1 MTRPPKFLIGAALL
15 FWGWQSDFLL
25 AGALMAVVME
35 SAAFTRARWDLSEE
49 DFGRIWTFC
58 TLCVLASL
66 VYAFTSGQGPS
77 EFRSLFQD
85 PTPLNQRN
93 AGMATAR
100 TAASVIRWLPML
112 LFLFFAAQ
120 QFSTREGVPLALLT
134 LIMGR
139 RWKKLKKSDTPRPPS
154 PAVNVGYAYFALC
167 LFAASVH
174 PAGDLG
180 FFWGLCVLLTWALV
194 AHRSRRFHFVVWGL
208 ALVAALGLGYL
219 GQVGFSQLQGYFD
232 NLNSTWFFRFSRGR
246 FDARETRTFLGQIGR
261 VQTSGRIVVRLEAPP
276 ETSPP
281 ALLREASYSTYR
293 DYSWYSDLQ
302 SSSFG
307 YVAETN
313 NAWLLLPAKTNRTR
327 VNIACSLPGGTGLLP
342 LPEGSG
348 RLEHLSAF
356 VVQKNDFGAVL
367 AQGPGLVVFDAFYGP
382 GPTIDSAANPDQDQ
396 AVPPREVAAL
406 EQVIEEGQLKGKT
419 RVETLRGVQRF
430 FLEKF
435 SYSIY
440 QQRPRSSRTNE
451 TALTRFLLR
460 SRSGHC
466 EYFATATVLLL
477 RQLGIPA
484 RYAVGYAVHER
495 SSGRKFVVRQRDAHA
510 WCLVWNPDRQV
521 WEDFDTT
528 PASWFETEG
537 RRAAKLQFLSDF
549 WSRVG
554 FEFSKFRWGQTRLRQ
569 YILWALLP
577 ILALLL
583 YQIITRARRHRRP
596 ASGPSLAR
604 RLDWPGLDSEFYQ
617 LERTMTARGLPR
629 EPGEPLTEWLQ
640 RATDDPGLADAR
652 APLTRLL
659 RLHYRYRFDPHGL
672 AAEDRETLRNQV
684 REFLERAG
692 KVPEHHR

>member
-15 FWGWQSDFLL
+15 FWGWQTDFLL
-25 AGALMAVVME
+25 VGALMAVVLE
-35 SAAFTRARWDLSEE
+35 SAAVTKARWDLSEE
-49 DFGRIWTFC
+49 DFSRIWTFC

-66 VYAFTSGQGPS
+66 VYAFTSSQGPAD
-77 EFRSLFQD
+77 FRSFFQD

-93 AGMATAR
+93 AGTATAR
-100 TAASVIRWLPML
+100 TAAAVIRWLPML
-112 LFLFFAAQ
+112 FFLFFAAQ
-120 QFSTREGVPLALLT
+120 QFSTREGVPLTMLS

-139 RWKKLKKSDTPRPPS
+139 RWKKARKSGHPLPPG
-154 PAVNVGYAYFALC
+154 PTANVGYAYFALC

-174 PAGDLG
+174 AAEDHSY
-180 FFWGLCVLLTWALV
+180 FWGLFLLLAWALL
-194 AHRSRRFHFVVWGL
+194 AHRSRRFNFAVWGL
-208 ALVAALGLGYL
+208 TLVAALGLGYL
-219 GQVGFSQLQGYFD
+219 AQMGFSQLQNYFD
-232 NLNSTWFFRFSRGR
+232 TLNPTWFFRFSRGR
-246 FDARETRTFLGQIGR
+246 FDARETRTSLGQIGR
-261 VQTSGRIVVRLEAPP
+261 VQNSGAIVVRLEAPP
-276 ETSPP
+276 ETPAP
-281 ALLREASYSTYR
+281 ALLREASYATYR

-313 NAWLLLPAKTNRTR
+313 NTWLLQPSKTNRAS
-327 VNIACSLPGGTGLLP
+327 VNIACYLPGGTGLLP

-382 GPTIDSAANPDQDQ
+382 GSSIDSAANPEQDQ

-406 EQVIEEGQLKGKT
+406 EQVIEEGRLRDKPRT
-419 RVETLRGVQRF
+419 ETLRDVRRF
-430 FLEKF
+430 FLEKY
-435 SYSIY
+435 SYSTY
-440 QQRPRSSRTNE
+440 QPRPRPSRTNE

-495 SSGRKFVVRQRDAHA
+495 SSGRKYVVRQRDAHA
-510 WCLVWNPDRQV
+510 WCLVWNPDAQL

-528 PASWFETEG
+528 PASWFETEAS
-537 RRAAKLQFLSDF
+537 RASKLQLLSDA
-549 WSRVG
+549 WSRLG

-569 YILWALLP
+569 YILWGLLP

-583 YQIITRARRHRRP
+583 YQILTRARRHRRP
-596 ASGPSLAR
+596 KTGPGAALRS
-604 RLDWPGLDSEFYQ
+604 DWPGLDSEFYQ
-617 LERTMTARGLPR
+617 LERAVTARGVTR
-629 EPGEPLTEWLQ
+629 APGEPLSEWLQ
-640 RATDDPGLADAR
+640 RATEEPGLANAR
-652 APLTRLL
+652 EPLAHLL
-659 RLHYRYRFDPHGL
+659 RLHYRYRFDPRGL
-672 AAEDRETLRNQV
+672 ARADREELRMQV
-684 REFLERAG
+684 HEFLERAG
-692 KVPEHHR
+692 ETSSPR